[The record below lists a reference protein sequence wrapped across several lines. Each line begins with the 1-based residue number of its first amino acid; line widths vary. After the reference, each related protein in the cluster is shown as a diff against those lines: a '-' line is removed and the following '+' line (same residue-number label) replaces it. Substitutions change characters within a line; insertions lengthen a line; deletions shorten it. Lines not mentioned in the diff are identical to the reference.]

1 MPLTPLQKDVLRV
14 LASNR
19 NPESHVAGGAVINRL
34 AGSPRYSADLDLFH
48 DVAERVGATAVTT
61 TGMMLPHLGHFTLRP
76 ARPSPTFSRLP
87 QPSQAMWIGMVRPRW
102 AWADES
108 GRSGGFARGL
118 FLIEAGAPSTV
129 AAHRP

>member
-1 MPLTPLQKDVLRV
+1 MAAARECRRPRSFSTNNFLGRRPVPLTPLQKDVLRG

-48 DVAERVGATAVTT
+48 DVAERVGATAVST

-76 ARPSPTFSRLP
+76 ARPS
-87 QPSQAMWIGMVRPRW
+87 
-102 AWADES
+102 
-108 GRSGGFARGL
+108 
-118 FLIEAGAPSTV
+118 
-129 AAHRP
+129 